1 MKKLTSVILVLCLA
15 FSALTVCAAQS
26 PVKYAQAHIEM
37 LNYGEFPAENAAVEI
52 PRLNSAE
59 GAENTGLKEL
69 HEYLRDS
76 IAEMQQEID
85 VSSYVITTDS
95 LLKIFTET
103 VNYYP
108 ELFHISNRIRYTY
121 SGNYVYS
128 VIPEYVITAEEYA
141 AKIKTY
147 NERIDY
153 IASGAAPLKTDLEK
167 ILYIHNYLVT
177 NFEYDTSYK
186 IYDVYNF
193 LTAGT
198 GVCQAYTQTFNA
210 LMHRLGIECTSAIN
224 NPESHTWNIVS
235 LDGEFF
241 HIDCTHDD
249 PLGQSA
255 GSVRYDLFLLS
266 DSSVKSHD
274 SHSGW
279 YTVMYDAVCDSTE
292 YENGWIWNNSS
303 SGVVNSGDKWY
314 YIAEKD
320 EQSSALMS
328 TEDFISGTAVDS
340 FNSIY
345 YVYGSS
351 SSYYPGYYGG
361 ITAAGTTLYYSS
373 PSDIRFYD
381 TVTRQT
387 GVLGIDSDISI
398 SSCRYDGGGI
408 LTVFFSKKPNNY
420 DDSGS
425 REVTLFN
432 AGDPD
437 GDGIVTSSDLVS
449 VQKYLLTG
457 SLDLNWAV
465 YDVTGNIGI
474 DILDFIRIKKL
485 SAR

>member
-1 MKKLTSVILVLCLA
+1 MCKLFYGFKH
-15 FSALTVCAAQS
+15 FSLHLL
-26 PVKYAQAHIEM
+26 YH
-37 LNYGEFPAENAAVEI
+37 
-52 PRLNSAE
+52 NS
-59 GAENTGLKEL
+59 
-69 HEYLRDS
+69 
-76 IAEMQQEID
+76 
-85 VSSYVITTDS
+85 
-95 LLKIFTET
+95 
-103 VNYYP
+103 
-108 ELFHISNRIRYTY
+108 
-121 SGNYVYS
+121 
-128 VIPEYVITAEEYA
+128 
-141 AKIKTY
+141 
-147 NERIDY
+147 
-153 IASGAAPLKTDLEK
+153 PLK
-167 ILYIHNYLVT
+167 
-177 NFEYDTSYK
+177 
-186 IYDVYNF
+186 
-193 LTAGT
+193 
-198 GVCQAYTQTFNA
+198 
-210 LMHRLGIECTSAIN
+210 
-224 NPESHTWNIVS
+224 S
-235 LDGEFF
+235 LFMPFCG
-241 HIDCTHDD
+241 
-249 PLGQSA
+249 
-255 GSVRYDLFLLS
+255 LFS
-266 DSSVKSHD
+266 KH
-274 SHSGW
+274 
-279 YTVMYDAVCDSTE
+279 
-292 YENGWIWNNSS
+292 
-303 SGVVNSGDKWY
+303 

-345 YVYGSS
+345 HVYGSS

-373 PSDIRFYD
+373 PSDIRFHD

>member
-15 FSALTVCAAQS
+15 FSALTVCAAKS
-26 PVKYAQAHIEM
+26 PVKYGKAHIEM
-37 LNYGEFPAENAAVEI
+37 LNYGEFPAEEASVEI

-59 GAENTGLKEL
+59 GAEAAVLKEL

-76 IAEMQQEID
+76 IAEMQPEID
-85 VSSYVITTDS
+85 VSSYGIPTDS

-108 ELFHISNRIRYTY
+108 ELFDISSSIRYSY
-121 SGNYVYS
+121 IGNSVYS
-128 VIPEYVITAEEYA
+128 VIPEYVLTAEEYE
-141 AKIKTY
+141 AKMKTY
-147 NERIDY
+147 NERLDY

-167 ILYIHNYLVT
+167 ILYIHNYLVA

-193 LTAGT
+193 LTTGT

-224 NPESHTWNIVS
+224 NPESHTWNIVR
-235 LDGEFF
+235 LDGEFY

-249 PLGQSA
+249 PINQSA

-266 DSSVKSHD
+266 DSSITSYKSHT
-274 SHSGW
+274 SW
-279 YTVMYDAVCDSTE
+279 YTVMYDAICDSSK
-292 YENGWIWNNSS
+292 YESGWVWNSS
-303 SGVVNSGDKWY
+303 SSGIVNSGDKWY
-314 YIAEKD
+314 YIAETD
-320 EQSSALMS
+320 ERNSVLMS

-340 FNSIY
+340 FNSTY
-345 YVYGSS
+345 YEHGST
-351 SSYYPGYYGG
+351 SSYYYGYYGG

-373 PSDIRFYD
+373 LSDIRFYD
-381 TVTRQT
+381 TVTKET
-387 GVLGIDSDISI
+387 GTLGINSEVSI
-398 SSCRYDGGGI
+398 SSCRYDGNGI
-408 LTVFFSKKPNNY
+408 LSVFFSKETNND

-425 REVTLFN
+425 REITIFN

-457 SLDLNWAV
+457 LIDINWAV